1 MKTRSCGWKG
11 TGKMRNILRKEMK
24 LSASPLSY
32 IFIFFGLMF
41 FLPGYPVLCGAFFV
55 TLGIFQSF
63 QYAREANDIVFS
75 VLLPIRKKDVVKAKY
90 LFVCFIEA
98 CSLILMLLATVI
110 RMTALSDSAVYR
122 ANALMN
128 ANLFAVAGA
137 LFMFGLFNTVFLGGF
152 FKTAYKFGK
161 PFVAYIIVSFLA
173 VIVFEAAHHIPG
185 LDAVNA
191 FAFDRIG
198 LQCVLLLAGIAAFLS
213 MTLLS
218 YRSACRHF
226 EKIDL

>member
-1 MKTRSCGWKG
+1 
-11 TGKMRNILRKEMK
+11 MRNILRKELK

-32 IFIFFGLMF
+32 FFILFGLMF

-55 TLGIFQSF
+55 TLGIFQGF

-75 VLLPIRKKDVVKAKY
+75 ALLPICKKDVVKGKY

-98 CSLILMLLATVI
+98 CSLILMLFATLI
-110 RMTALSDSAVYR
+110 RMTVLSNSAVYR
-122 ANALMN
+122 TNALMN

-137 LFMFGLFNTVFLGGF
+137 LFVFGLFNTIFLGGF
-152 FKTAYKFGK
+152 LA
-161 PFVAYIIVSFLA
+161 IVG
-173 VIVFEAAHHIPG
+173 FEALHHFPG
-185 LDAVNA
+185 LEVLNA
-191 FAFDRIG
+191 FGFDRIG
-198 LQCVLLLAGIAAFLS
+198 LQFVLFFAGFSVFLI

-226 EKIDL
+226 ERIDL